1 MHNKRSK
8 STIFG
13 VLGNNHGIAL
23 FMTLWILVL
32 LSVIVGEFCF
42 FMGTEVKMT
51 TNFKEQTE
59 AYYIAHA
66 GVQKAIEA
74 LINGKIN
81 GFLGSVY
88 ERDGGPA
95 AMEEELNMWRINV
108 LLPPVPFARGSF
120 QVWLDNESG
129 KIDLNSADTKILQMI
144 LNGFE
149 LDDTIK
155 EIIIDSILDWRDKDS
170 LHHLNGA
177 EDDYYLSLENP
188 YECKDDD
195 FDSIDELLLVKGVTK
210 ELFHGGLKDLVTVS
224 FKPTRKKGV
233 SSRRRIRKKGI
244 TNKININAAS
254 PKMLR
259 VFPFMTEE
267 IINAIIEYREKQ
279 DFFSMA
285 DFAEVVGD
293 EVYQG
298 ISGFI
303 SFQLSPYY
311 TIKSVGTAGT
321 GEIKDIVN
329 VKIEINRNLPKWHK
343 VLVWF
348 DGVEE

>member
-1 MHNKRSK
+1 MGNKRIK
-8 STIFG
+8 NIILG
-13 VLGNNHGIAL
+13 VLDNNHGIAL
-23 FMTLWILVL
+23 FITLWILVL

-42 FMGTEVKMT
+42 FMRTEVKMT

-59 AYYIAHA
+59 AYYIAYA

-74 LINGKIN
+74 LISDKMVGPP
-81 GFLGSVY
+81 GSIY

-95 AMEEELNMWRINV
+95 DIEEGLAMWRINA
-108 LLPPVPFARGSF
+108 LLPPVPFAQGSF

-129 KIDLNSADTKILQMI
+129 KIDLNSANTKILQMI
-144 LNGFE
+144 LNGLE
-149 LDDTIK
+149 LDDRIK
-155 EIIIDSILDWRDKDS
+155 DIIIDSILDWRDKDS

-177 EDDYYLSLENP
+177 EDDYYLSLEKP

-224 FKPTRKKGV
+224 FNPIQNKGG
-233 SSRRRIRKKGI
+233 SRRRRISKKGI

-259 VFPFMTEE
+259 VFPFMTED
-267 IINAIIEYREKQ
+267 IIDAIIQYRETQ

-285 DFAEVVGD
+285 DFAEIVGD

-298 ISGFI
+298 VSGFI
-303 SFQLSPYY
+303 TFQLSPYY
-311 TIKSVGTAGT
+311 TIKSVGTSGT
-321 GEIKDIVN
+321 GNIKDIVN
-329 VKIEINRNLPKWHK
+329 AKIEINRNHPKWHK
-343 VLVWF
+343 ILAWF
-348 DGVEE
+348 DGVKE